1 MGLLRGH
8 VVRLTFCLPNCSYLS
23 SVLPPG
29 NENLKGDE
37 VEKIIAFKD
46 ALGLED
52 ADAAPVHI
60 EVGLLFY
67 RRFVVH
73 NLVRKSLVVQFLCKR
88 QTSELCTSHVSE
100 LPADSLQGAAG
111 YAQLTC

>member
-1 MGLLRGH
+1 MLCRY
-8 VVRLTFCLPNCSYLS
+8 LTSI
-23 SVLPPG
+23 LPPG

-60 EVGLLFY
+60 EVT
-67 RRFVVH
+67 
-73 NLVRKSLVVQFLCKR
+73 SLC
-88 QTSELCTSHVSE
+88 
-100 LPADSLQGAAG
+100 
-111 YAQLTC
+111 